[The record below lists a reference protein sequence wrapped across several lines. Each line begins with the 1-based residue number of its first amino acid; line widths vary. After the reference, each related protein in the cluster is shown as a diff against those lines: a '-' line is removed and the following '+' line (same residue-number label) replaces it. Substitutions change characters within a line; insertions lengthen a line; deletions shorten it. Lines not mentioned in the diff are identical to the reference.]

1 MKEITKDMIMLK
13 TKIKSDIWNIH
24 LDCPCCDNWE
34 QLGVD
39 DPRKMLNAIPIIE
52 WYPDVIDRN
61 EISIHKCTQCKTE
74 FEVEWDYKN
83 KGIDSFIESEVER
96 GYDTDSTEG
105 RGAYRDGEPAYEQ
118 TSEVK

>member
-13 TKIKSDIWNIH
+13 TKIKSDVWNIH

-83 KGIDSFIESEVER
+83 KGIDSFIKR
-96 GYDTDSTEG
+96 IT
-105 RGAYRDGEPAYEQ
+105 RL
-118 TSEVK
+118 

>member
-1 MKEITKDMIMLK
+1 MLK
-13 TKIKSDIWNIH
+13 TKIKSDSRNIH

-61 EISIHKCTQCKTE
+61 EISIHKCTQCKTG